1 MIKEVILGENI
12 KKHIPANRLED
23 VKLSFQD
30 HNLDFEK
37 DLHFCDLQISNRGTC
52 WLHDCRNKR
61 FNFNGKLIATF
72 HIDGSSFFF
81 TNSNRGQERMEDYKN
96 KRHEFF
102 KINRIASEIANFE
115 KANFKS

>member
-23 VKLSFQD
+23 VKLSFQN
-30 HNLDFEK
+30 HNLDFEN

-52 WLHDCRNKR
+52 WLHDTRNKR
-61 FNFNGKLIATF
+61 FNWNGTLIATF
-72 HIDGSSFFF
+72 HFDGSSFYF
-81 TNSNRGQERMEDYKN
+81 TNSNRGDERLKKYKN

-102 KINRIASEIANFE
+102 KVKRTAREIGEFE
-115 KANFKS
+115 KTNFKS